1 MRGRRPPAGARAGRR
16 RSARW
21 SSGEG
26 RRAGPCRDDRELSK
40 RGAVLR
46 VQAAADRYGTKGAP
60 VNTVSPGIMATDIA
74 RKELA
79 CPGGDAMRQFLR
91 RSAAKR
97 IAMVDDI
104 AAPVEFLAGPAAS
117 LFTGADQ
124 RAGTAHPRAG
134 ARLWLTA
141 SRSPEHRRWRSGCR
155 SAAVVAVNW

>member
-1 MRGRRPPAGARAGRR
+1 MP
-16 RSARW
+16 
-21 SSGEG
+21 
-26 RRAGPCRDDRELSK
+26 
-40 RGAVLR
+40 
-46 VQAAADRYGTKGAP
+46 P
-60 VNTVSPGIMATDIA
+60 VNTVSPGITATDIA

-79 CPGGDAMRQFLR
+79 CPGGDAMRQILR

-117 LFTGADQ
+117 LITGADQ

-141 SRSPEHRRWRSGCR
+141 ARSPETPSLAVRGPVSG
-155 SAAVVAVNW
+155 SSGSELVDKNGWDASGDGL